1 MSEEKKLTIQLFFG
15 CLTCNSSTLVILQLR
30 FLQKMKKRD
39 YIKFFIMKLKQVSI
53 IIWLQESLS
62 PCFLFYGVSSCIW
75 LTKKLFLL
83 SSNLTFNYM

>member
-53 IIWLQESLS
+53 II
-62 PCFLFYGVSSCIW
+62 
-75 LTKKLFLL
+75 
-83 SSNLTFNYM
+83 